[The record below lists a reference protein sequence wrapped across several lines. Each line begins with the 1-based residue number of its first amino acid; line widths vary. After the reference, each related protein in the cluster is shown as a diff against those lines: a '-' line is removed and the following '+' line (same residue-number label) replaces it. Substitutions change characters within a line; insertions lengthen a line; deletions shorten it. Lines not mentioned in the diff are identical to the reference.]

1 MRSKSETK
9 LGYYDNYNSS
19 EPKGLSQHLLKVL
32 KEEGIK
38 KLATKIIKYA
48 MIRFNYAIFN
58 RYFLLEKFER
68 TKLKYFINHYN
79 AVDGERCVEIP
90 FVKYFLEKYTGKEIM
105 EVGNVLNHYYPFN
118 HLVVDKYERDKNVI
132 NEDIVD
138 FNTDKRFDLIISI
151 STVEHIGFDELPV
164 TPGKAINAI
173 KKIIQLLKID
183 GIAVITVPA
192 GYNPEID
199 KLIKNNDIN
208 FSEKFFLKRVSKFNS
223 WIETNTEDALR
234 LKYAEK
240 YPNANA
246 VVFLVYRN
254 KLNSQTRSP

>member
-1 MRSKSETK
+1 MKSKGETK
-9 LGYYDNYNSS
+9 LGYHDNYNSS
-19 EPKGLSQHLLKVL
+19 EPKGAFSHLLKVFQ
-32 KEEGIK
+32 EEGIK

-48 MIRFNYAIFN
+48 TIRFNYAIFN

-68 TKLKYFINHYN
+68 TKLKYFINQYN
-79 AVDGERCVEIP
+79 AVDDERCVEIP
-90 FVKYFLEKYTGKEIM
+90 FVMYFVKKYTGKEIM
-105 EVGNVLNHYYPFN
+105 EVGNVLNRYYPFS
-118 HLVVDKYERDKNVI
+118 HTVVDKYERDKNVV

-138 FNTDKRFDLIISI
+138 FNTSKRFDLIISI

-173 KKIIQLLKID
+173 KKVIQLLKKD

-208 FSEKFFLKRVSKFNS
+208 FSEEFFLKRVSRFNS
-223 WIETNTEDALR
+223 WIETNTGDALR

-240 YPNANA
+240 YPAANA
-246 VVFLVYRN
+246 VVFLIYGN
-254 KLNSQTRSP
+254 KLDSQTRSP